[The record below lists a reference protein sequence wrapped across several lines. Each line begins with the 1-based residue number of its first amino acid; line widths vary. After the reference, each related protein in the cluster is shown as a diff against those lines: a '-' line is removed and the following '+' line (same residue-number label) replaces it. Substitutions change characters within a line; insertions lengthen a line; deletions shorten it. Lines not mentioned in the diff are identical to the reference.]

1 MPSTQ
6 RIILFIASVC
16 FLIIVLRFIRR
27 QHLSVSHSLLWLV
40 LGIAGIAAA
49 LIPSWVFALS
59 GLLGFEL
66 PVNLIFFVCIF
77 FLIVAVLSISMVASS
92 QADMIRSLV
101 QEVSLLTQR
110 VEMLERRQ
118 RLGATEPAG
127 AEAIGEAAGEAV
139 GEETEE
145 ATEEVTGEATGEA
158 VEESAT
164 GEGTAELPR

>member
-92 QADMIRSLV
+92 QADMIRGLV
-101 QEVSLLTQR
+101 QDVSLLTQR
-110 VEMLERRQ
+110 VETLERKQ
-118 RLGATEPAG
+118 RLEGVTPIDAKAPC
-127 AEAIGEAAGEAV
+127 EAV
-139 GEETEE
+139 GEVVGAAPRE
-145 ATEEVTGEATGEA
+145 ATEEATGEATGED
-158 VEESAT
+158 
-164 GEGTAELPR
+164 TAELPR

>member
-1 MPSTQ
+1 M
-6 RIILFIASVC
+6 
-16 FLIIVLRFIRR
+16 
-27 QHLSVSHSLLWLV
+27 SHSLLWLV

-101 QEVSLLTQR
+101 QDVSLLTQR
-110 VEMLERRQ
+110 VEMLERQQ
-118 RLGATEPAG
+118 RLQGVTPED
-127 AEAIGEAAGEAV
+127 AEAAGEAAGEAV
-139 GEETEE
+139 GEATRE
-145 ATEEVTGEATGEA
+145 ASREAAEEVSTEAFGED
-158 VEESAT
+158 
-164 GEGTAELPR
+164 TAELPR

>member
-16 FLIIVLRFIRR
+16 FLVIVLRFIRR

-92 QADMIRSLV
+92 QADMIRGLV
-101 QEVSLLTQR
+101 QDVSLLTQR
-110 VEMLERRQ
+110 VEMLEEKHSAA
-118 RLGATEPAG
+118 ATPAG
-127 AEAIGEAAGEAV
+127 AEATGEAAGEAV
-139 GEETEE
+139 GE
-145 ATEEVTGEATGEA
+145 ATEEATGEA
-158 VEESAT
+158 TDEAVEGSST
-164 GEGTAELPR
+164 GEDTAELPR

>member
-16 FLIIVLRFIRR
+16 FLVIVLRFIRR

-101 QEVSLLTQR
+101 QDVSLLTQR
-110 VEMLERRQ
+110 VEMLERQQ
-118 RLGATEPAG
+118 RLQGVTPED
-127 AEAIGEAAGEAV
+127 AEAAGEAAGEAV
-139 GEETEE
+139 GEATRE
-145 ATEEVTGEATGEA
+145 ASREAAEEVSAEAFGED
-158 VEESAT
+158 
-164 GEGTAELPR
+164 TAELPR

>member
-77 FLIVAVLSISMVASS
+77 FLIVAVLSVSMVASS
-92 QADMIRSLV
+92 QADMIRGLV
-101 QEVSLLTQR
+101 QDVSLLTQR
-110 VEMLERRQ
+110 VEMLERKQ
-118 RLGATEPAG
+118 RLQGVTPAD
-127 AEAIGEAAGEAV
+127 AEATGEAAGEVV
-139 GEETEE
+139 GEAPREASEE
-145 ATEEVTGEATGEA
+145 ASAEASGED
-158 VEESAT
+158 
-164 GEGTAELPR
+164 TAELPR

>member
-6 RIILFIASVC
+6 RIILFVASVC

-40 LGIAGIAAA
+40 LGIAGIAAE

-101 QEVSLLTQR
+101 QDVSLLTQR
-110 VEMLERRQ
+110 VEMLERQQ
-118 RLGATEPAG
+118 RLQGVTPED
-127 AEAIGEAAGEAV
+127 AEAAGEAAGEAV
-139 GEETEE
+139 GEATRE
-145 ATEEVTGEATGEA
+145 ASREAAEEVSTEAFGED
-158 VEESAT
+158 
-164 GEGTAELPR
+164 TAELPR

>member
-6 RIILFIASVC
+6 RIILFVASVC

-101 QEVSLLTQR
+101 QDVSLLTQR
-110 VEMLERRQ
+110 VEMLERQQ
-118 RLGATEPAG
+118 RLQGVTPED
-127 AEAIGEAAGEAV
+127 AEAAGEAAGEV
-139 GEETEE
+139 
-145 ATEEVTGEATGEA
+145 VGEATREASREAAEEVSAEAFGED
-158 VEESAT
+158 
-164 GEGTAELPR
+164 TAELPR

>member
-16 FLIIVLRFIRR
+16 FLVIVLRFIRR

-101 QEVSLLTQR
+101 QDVSLLTQR
-110 VEMLERRQ
+110 VEMLERQQ
-118 RLGATEPAG
+118 RLQGVTPED
-127 AEAIGEAAGEAV
+127 AEAAGEAAGEAV
-139 GEETEE
+139 GEATRE
-145 ATEEVTGEATGEA
+145 ASREAAEEVSTEAFGED
-158 VEESAT
+158 
-164 GEGTAELPR
+164 TAELPR

>member
-40 LGIAGIAAA
+40 LVIAGIAAA

-101 QEVSLLTQR
+101 QDVSLLTQR
-110 VEMLERRQ
+110 VEMLERQQ
-118 RLGATEPAG
+118 RLQGVTPED
-127 AEAIGEAAGEAV
+127 AEAAGEAAGEAV
-139 GEETEE
+139 GEATRE
-145 ATEEVTGEATGEA
+145 ASREAAEEVSTEAFGED
-158 VEESAT
+158 
-164 GEGTAELPR
+164 TAELPR

>member
-16 FLIIVLRFIRR
+16 FLIVVLRFIRR

-40 LGIAGIAAA
+40 LGVAGIAAA

-92 QADMIRSLV
+92 QADMIRGLV
-101 QEVSLLTQR
+101 QDVSLLTQR
-110 VEMLERRQ
+110 VEMLERKQ
-118 RLGATEPAG
+118 RLEGVTPAD
-127 AEAIGEAAGEAV
+127 AEAAGEA
-139 GEETEE
+139 
-145 ATEEVTGEATGEA
+145 AEEVSAEASGEDA
-158 VEESAT
+158 
-164 GEGTAELPR
+164 AEMLR

>member
-92 QADMIRSLV
+92 QADMIRGLV
-101 QEVSLLTQR
+101 QDVSLLTQR

-118 RLGATEPAG
+118 RLGATEPAD
-127 AEAIGEAAGEAV
+127 AEATGEAAGEAV
-139 GEETEE
+139 GEGTEEETEE
-145 ATEEVTGEATGEA
+145 ATEEAVEGSSTGED
-158 VEESAT
+158 
-164 GEGTAELPR
+164 TAELPR

>member
-1 MPSTQ
+1 MPSIQ

-92 QADMIRSLV
+92 QADMIRGLV
-101 QEVSLLTQR
+101 QDVSLLTQR

-118 RLGATEPAG
+118 RLEATAPAG
-127 AEAIGEAAGEAV
+127 AEVIGEAAGDSV
-139 GEETEE
+139 
-145 ATEEVTGEATGEA
+145 GEATGEA
-158 VEESAT
+158 VEEAIGEAT
-164 GEGTAELPR
+164 GEDTAELPR

>member
-6 RIILFIASVC
+6 RIILFVASVC
-16 FLIIVLRFIRR
+16 FLVIVLRFIRR

-92 QADMIRSLV
+92 QADMIRGLV
-101 QEVSLLTQR
+101 QDVSLLTQR
-110 VEMLERRQ
+110 VEMLEEKHSAA
-118 RLGATEPAG
+118 ATPSG
-127 AEAIGEAAGEAV
+127 AEATGEAAGEAV
-139 GEETEE
+139 GE
-145 ATEEVTGEATGEA
+145 ATEEATGEA
-158 VEESAT
+158 TDEAVEGSST
-164 GEGTAELPR
+164 GEDTAELPR

>member
-101 QEVSLLTQR
+101 QDVSLLTQR

-118 RLGATEPAG
+118 RLEATAPAG
-127 AEAIGEAAGEAV
+127 AEVIGEAAGDAV
-139 GEETEE
+139 
-145 ATEEVTGEATGEA
+145 GEATGEA
-158 VEESAT
+158 VEEAIGEAT
-164 GEGTAELPR
+164 GEDTAELPR

>member
-6 RIILFIASVC
+6 RIILFVASVC
-16 FLIIVLRFIRR
+16 FLIIVLRFSRR

-101 QEVSLLTQR
+101 QDVSLLTQR
-110 VEMLERRQ
+110 VEMLERQQ
-118 RLGATEPAG
+118 RLQGVTPED
-127 AEAIGEAAGEAV
+127 AEAAGEAAGEAV
-139 GEETEE
+139 GEATRE
-145 ATEEVTGEATGEA
+145 ASREAAEEVSTEAFGED
-158 VEESAT
+158 
-164 GEGTAELPR
+164 TAELPR

>member
-101 QEVSLLTQR
+101 QDVSLLTQR
-110 VEMLERRQ
+110 VEMLERQQ
-118 RLGATEPAG
+118 RLQGVTPED
-127 AEAIGEAAGEAV
+127 AEAAGEAAGEAV
-139 GEETEE
+139 GEATRE
-145 ATEEVTGEATGEA
+145 ASREAAEEVSTEAFGED
-158 VEESAT
+158 
-164 GEGTAELPR
+164 TAELPR

>member
-66 PVNLIFFVCIF
+66 PVNLIFFACIF
-77 FLIVAVLSISMVASS
+77 FLVVAALSGSMVASS
-92 QADMIRSLV
+92 QADMIRGLV
-101 QEVSLLTQR
+101 QDVSLLTQR
-110 VEMLERRQ
+110 VEMLERKQ
-118 RLGATEPAG
+118 RLQGVTPAD
-127 AEAIGEAAGEAV
+127 AEAAGEAAGEVV
-139 GEETEE
+139 GEATEE
-145 ATEEVTGEATGEA
+145 ATEEVTGEAVEGSSTGED
-158 VEESAT
+158 
-164 GEGTAELPR
+164 TAELPR

>member
-16 FLIIVLRFIRR
+16 FLIIVLHFIRR

-92 QADMIRSLV
+92 QADMIRGLV
-101 QEVSLLTQR
+101 QDVSLLTQR

-118 RLGATEPAG
+118 RFEGVTPEDA
-127 AEAIGEAAGEAV
+127 EAAGEAVGEVV

-145 ATEEVTGEATGEA
+145 ATEEVTGEAIGED
-158 VEESAT
+158 
-164 GEGTAELPR
+164 TAELPR

>member
-6 RIILFIASVC
+6 RIILFVASVC

-59 GLLGFEL
+59 GQLGFEL

-101 QEVSLLTQR
+101 QDVSLLTQR
-110 VEMLERRQ
+110 VEMLERQQ
-118 RLGATEPAG
+118 RLQGVTPED
-127 AEAIGEAAGEAV
+127 AEAAGEAAGEAV
-139 GEETEE
+139 GEATRE
-145 ATEEVTGEATGEA
+145 ASREAAEEVSTEAFGED
-158 VEESAT
+158 
-164 GEGTAELPR
+164 TAELPR

>member
-49 LIPSWVFALS
+49 LIPSGVFALS

-92 QADMIRSLV
+92 QADMIRGLV
-101 QEVSLLTQR
+101 QDVSLLTQR

-118 RLGATEPAG
+118 RLEATAPAG
-127 AEAIGEAAGEAV
+127 AEVIGEAAGDAV
-139 GEETEE
+139 
-145 ATEEVTGEATGEA
+145 GEATGEA
-158 VEESAT
+158 VEEAIGEAT
-164 GEGTAELPR
+164 GEDTAELPR

>member
-16 FLIIVLRFIRR
+16 FLVIVLRFIRR

-101 QEVSLLTQR
+101 QDVSLLTQR

-118 RLGATEPAG
+118 RLQGVTPED
-127 AEAIGEAAGEAV
+127 AEAAGEAAGEAV
-139 GEETEE
+139 GEATRE
-145 ATEEVTGEATGEA
+145 ASREAAEEVSAEASGED
-158 VEESAT
+158 
-164 GEGTAELPR
+164 TAELPR

>member
-49 LIPSWVFALS
+49 LIPSLVFALS

-92 QADMIRSLV
+92 QADMIRGLV
-101 QEVSLLTQR
+101 QDVSLLTQR

-118 RLGATEPAG
+118 RLEATAPTG
-127 AEAIGEAAGEAV
+127 AEVIGDANGEVAG
-139 GEETEE
+139 
-145 ATEEVTGEATGEA
+145 EVTGED
-158 VEESAT
+158 
-164 GEGTAELPR
+164 TAELPR

>member
-6 RIILFIASVC
+6 RIILFVASVC

-59 GLLGFEL
+59 CLLGFEL

-101 QEVSLLTQR
+101 QDVSLLTQR
-110 VEMLERRQ
+110 VEMLERQQ
-118 RLGATEPAG
+118 RLQGVTPED
-127 AEAIGEAAGEAV
+127 AEAAGEAAGEAV
-139 GEETEE
+139 GEATRE
-145 ATEEVTGEATGEA
+145 ASREAAEEVSTEAFGED
-158 VEESAT
+158 
-164 GEGTAELPR
+164 TAELPR

>member
-66 PVNLIFFVCIF
+66 PVNLIFFACIF
-77 FLIVAVLSISMVASS
+77 FLVVAVLSGSMVASS
-92 QADMIRSLV
+92 QADMIRGLV
-101 QEVSLLTQR
+101 QDVSLLTQR
-110 VEMLERRQ
+110 VEMLERKQ
-118 RLGATEPAG
+118 RLQGVTPAD
-127 AEAIGEAAGEAV
+127 AEAAGETAREAV
-139 GEETEE
+139 GEAPRE
-145 ATEEVTGEATGEA
+145 APREAAEEVSAEASGED
-158 VEESAT
+158 
-164 GEGTAELPR
+164 TAELPR

>member
-16 FLIIVLRFIRR
+16 FLVIVLRFIRR

-101 QEVSLLTQR
+101 QDVSLLTQR
-110 VEMLERRQ
+110 VEMLEEKHS
-118 RLGATEPAG
+118 AAAPSG
-127 AEAIGEAAGEAV
+127 AEATGEAAGEAV
-139 GEETEE
+139 GE
-145 ATEEVTGEATGEA
+145 ATEEATGEA
-158 VEESAT
+158 TDEAVEGSST
-164 GEGTAELPR
+164 GEDTAELPR

>member
-101 QEVSLLTQR
+101 QDVSLLTQR
-110 VEMLERRQ
+110 VEMLERQQ
-118 RLGATEPAG
+118 RLQGVTPED
-127 AEAIGEAAGEAV
+127 AEAAGEAAGEAV
-139 GEETEE
+139 GEATRE
-145 ATEEVTGEATGEA
+145 ASREAAEEVSAEAFGED
-158 VEESAT
+158 
-164 GEGTAELPR
+164 TAELPR

>member
-6 RIILFIASVC
+6 RIILFVASVC

-101 QEVSLLTQR
+101 QDVSLLTQH
-110 VEMLERRQ
+110 VEMLERQQ
-118 RLGATEPAG
+118 RLQGVTPED
-127 AEAIGEAAGEAV
+127 AEAAGEAAGEAV
-139 GEETEE
+139 GEATRE
-145 ATEEVTGEATGEA
+145 ASREAAEEVSTEAFGED
-158 VEESAT
+158 
-164 GEGTAELPR
+164 TAELPR

>member
-92 QADMIRSLV
+92 QADMIRGLV
-101 QEVSLLTQR
+101 QDVSLLTQR
-110 VEMLERRQ
+110 VEMLEEKHSAA
-118 RLGATEPAG
+118 ATPAG
-127 AEAIGEAAGEAV
+127 AEATGEAAGEAV
-139 GEETEE
+139 GEATRE
-145 ATEEVTGEATGEA
+145 ASREAAEEVSAEAFGED
-158 VEESAT
+158 
-164 GEGTAELPR
+164 TAELPR

>member
-1 MPSTQ
+1 MPSIQ
-6 RIILFIASVC
+6 RIILLVASVC

-92 QADMIRSLV
+92 QADMIRGLV
-101 QEVSLLTQR
+101 QDVSLLTQR
-110 VEMLERRQ
+110 VEMLERR
-118 RLGATEPAG
+118 RSLDAPAPAG
-127 AEAIGEAAGEAV
+127 AEAPCEAAGEV
-139 GEETEE
+139 
-145 ATEEVTGEATGEA
+145 VGEATGED
-158 VEESAT
+158 
-164 GEGTAELPR
+164 TAELPR

>member
-6 RIILFIASVC
+6 RIILFVASVC

-101 QEVSLLTQR
+101 QDVSLLTQR
-110 VEMLERRQ
+110 VEMLERQQ
-118 RLGATEPAG
+118 RLQGVTPED
-127 AEAIGEAAGEAV
+127 AEAAGEAAGEAV
-139 GEETEE
+139 VE
-145 ATEEVTGEATGEA
+145 ATREASREAAEEVSTEAFGED
-158 VEESAT
+158 
-164 GEGTAELPR
+164 TAELPR

>member
-77 FLIVAVLSISMVASS
+77 FLIVAVLSGSMVASS
-92 QADMIRSLV
+92 QADMIRGLV
-101 QEVSLLTQR
+101 QDVSLLTQR
-110 VEMLERRQ
+110 VEMLEGKQ
-118 RLGATEPAG
+118 RLEGATPAG
-127 AEAIGEAAGEAV
+127 AKAPCEAV
-139 GEETEE
+139 GE
-145 ATEEVTGEATGEA
+145 VVGEAPREA
-158 VEESAT
+158 AKEASAEAS
-164 GEGTAELPR
+164 GDDAAELPR

>member
-6 RIILFIASVC
+6 RIILFVASVC

-49 LIPSWVFALS
+49 LIPSWVFELS

-101 QEVSLLTQR
+101 QDVSLLTQR
-110 VEMLERRQ
+110 VEMLERQQ
-118 RLGATEPAG
+118 RLQGVTPED
-127 AEAIGEAAGEAV
+127 AEAAGEAAGEAV
-139 GEETEE
+139 GEATRE
-145 ATEEVTGEATGEA
+145 ASREAAEEVSAEAFGED
-158 VEESAT
+158 
-164 GEGTAELPR
+164 TAELPR

>member
-1 MPSTQ
+1 MPSIQ
-6 RIILFIASVC
+6 RIILLVASVC

-59 GLLGFEL
+59 GLLGLEL
-66 PVNLIFFVCIF
+66 PVNLIFFECIF

-92 QADMIRSLV
+92 QADMIRGLV
-101 QEVSLLTQR
+101 QDVSLLTQR

-118 RLGATEPAG
+118 RLGATEPTG
-127 AEAIGEAAGEAV
+127 AEVIGDANGEV
-139 GEETEE
+139 SG
-145 ATEEVTGEATGEA
+145 EVTGED
-158 VEESAT
+158 
-164 GEGTAELPR
+164 TAELPR

>member
-16 FLIIVLRFIRR
+16 FLVIVLRFIRR

-40 LGIAGIAAA
+40 LGVAGIAAA

-101 QEVSLLTQR
+101 QDVSLLTQR

-118 RLGATEPAG
+118 RLQGVTPED
-127 AEAIGEAAGEAV
+127 AEAAGEAAGEAV
-139 GEETEE
+139 GEATRE
-145 ATEEVTGEATGEA
+145 ASREAAEEVSAEASGED
-158 VEESAT
+158 
-164 GEGTAELPR
+164 TAELPR

>member
-92 QADMIRSLV
+92 QADMIRGLV
-101 QEVSLLTQR
+101 QDVSLLTQR
-110 VEMLERRQ
+110 VEMLERKQ
-118 RLGATEPAG
+118 RLQGVTPEDA
-127 AEAIGEAAGEAV
+127 EAAGETASEAV
-139 GEETEE
+139 GEASREAAEE
-145 ATEEVTGEATGEA
+145 ASAEASGED
-158 VEESAT
+158 
-164 GEGTAELPR
+164 TAELSR

>member
-6 RIILFIASVC
+6 RIILFVASVC

-27 QHLSVSHSLLWLV
+27 QHLSVSYSLLWLV

-101 QEVSLLTQR
+101 QDVSLLTQR
-110 VEMLERRQ
+110 VEMLERQQ
-118 RLGATEPAG
+118 RLQGVTPED
-127 AEAIGEAAGEAV
+127 AEAAGEAAGEAV
-139 GEETEE
+139 GEATRE
-145 ATEEVTGEATGEA
+145 ASREAAEEVSTEAFGED
-158 VEESAT
+158 
-164 GEGTAELPR
+164 TAELPR

>member
-66 PVNLIFFVCIF
+66 PVNLIFFACIF
-77 FLIVAVLSISMVASS
+77 FLVVAVLSGSMVASS
-92 QADMIRSLV
+92 QADMIRGLV
-101 QEVSLLTQR
+101 QDVSLLTQR
-110 VEMLERRQ
+110 VETLERKQ
-118 RLGATEPAG
+118 QLQGVTPEDA
-127 AEAIGEAAGEAV
+127 EAAGEAV
-139 GEETEE
+139 GEAVGEASRESAEE
-145 ATEEVTGEATGEA
+145 AFVEAFGED
-158 VEESAT
+158 
-164 GEGTAELPR
+164 TAELPR

>member
-92 QADMIRSLV
+92 QADMIRGLV
-101 QEVSLLTQR
+101 QDVSLLTQR

-118 RLGATEPAG
+118 RLQGVTPED
-127 AEAIGEAAGEAV
+127 AEAAGEAAGEAV
-139 GEETEE
+139 GEATRE
-145 ATEEVTGEATGEA
+145 ASREAAEEVSAEASGED
-158 VEESAT
+158 
-164 GEGTAELPR
+164 TAELPR

>member
-6 RIILFIASVC
+6 RIILFVASVC

-101 QEVSLLTQR
+101 QDVTLLTQR
-110 VEMLERRQ
+110 VEMLERQQ
-118 RLGATEPAG
+118 RLQGVTPED
-127 AEAIGEAAGEAV
+127 AEAAGEAAGEAV
-139 GEETEE
+139 GEATRE
-145 ATEEVTGEATGEA
+145 ASREAAEEVSTEAFGED
-158 VEESAT
+158 
-164 GEGTAELPR
+164 TAELPR